1 MMTGQAMCSLEGE
14 REGAREGKEEE
25 REKVRLSGAIAL
37 LEPPS
42 S

>member
-1 MMTGQAMCSLEGE
+1 MTGQAMCSLEGE
-14 REGAREGKEEE
+14 REGAWEGKEEE